1 MPLNIIINE
10 TVDSEIRKKI
20 VSLTFDIHKFQPT
33 LNMAIDCLIRLE
45 KKALKLSLINLR
57 DKLKTS
63 QDTTTIINEISIV
76 ETNIKEL
83 ELKYNE

>member
-1 MPLNIIINE
+1 MLNGYYQ
-10 TVDSEIRKKI
+10 
-20 VSLTFDIHKFQPT
+20 F
-33 LNMAIDCLIRLE
+33 
-45 KKALKLSLINLR
+45 KKA

>member
-1 MPLNIIINE
+1 
-10 TVDSEIRKKI
+10 
-20 VSLTFDIHKFQPT
+20 
-33 LNMAIDCLIRLE
+33 MAIDCLIRLE